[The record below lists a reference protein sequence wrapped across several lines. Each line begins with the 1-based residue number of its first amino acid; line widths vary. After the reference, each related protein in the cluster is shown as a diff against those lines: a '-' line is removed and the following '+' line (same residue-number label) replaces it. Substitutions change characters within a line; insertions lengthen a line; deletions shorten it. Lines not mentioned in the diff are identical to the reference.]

1 MAFEITRDVL
11 DALDPYKE
19 EPHGDR
25 YIVEEAEV
33 GDEKTLECGKVFVV
47 AESVGH
53 SERGPN
59 GLEKWV
65 EAKSFEEIHGYFLGK
80 VIAKGNGHRL
90 ERDEYVPMPF
100 EVGDVL
106 RIERFTGRRYKMQG
120 RWFRLVNQ
128 VDCLSRVPELSPTR
142 TVTIKDV
149 RGKHEAA

>member
-1 MAFEITRDVL
+1 MVFEITRDVL

-25 YIVEEAEV
+25 YIVEEAEI
-33 GDEKTLECGKVFVV
+33 GDEKTIEGGITFVV

-53 SERGPN
+53 YERGPN

-65 EAKSFEEIHGYFLGK
+65 EPKSFEEIHGYFLGR

-90 ERDEYVPMPF
+90 ERDEFVPMPF

-106 RIERFTGRRYKMQG
+106 RIERFTGRKFKFQG
-120 RWFRLVNQ
+120 RNFRLVNQ
-128 VDCLSRVPELSPTR
+128 VDCLSRISELSPMR
-142 TVTIKDV
+142 TAPTI